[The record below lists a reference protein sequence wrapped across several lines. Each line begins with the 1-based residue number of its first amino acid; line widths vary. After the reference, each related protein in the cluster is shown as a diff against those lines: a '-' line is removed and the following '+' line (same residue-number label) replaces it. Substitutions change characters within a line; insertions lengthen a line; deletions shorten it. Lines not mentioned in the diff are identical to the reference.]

1 MAEFVTILGIT
12 FPIFALIALGFV
24 LVSKGVFNRA
34 ALDVFSFWVMNI
46 ALPSLIFAA
55 IASRSISSVFHP
67 DYMILYAGSALI
79 TMAVA
84 YLWFSR
90 QSDPMRRAVA
100 VMVSACPNTGFVG
113 SSIFLLA
120 IGEQAGV
127 ALTLNFLVEN
137 ILLVPLSLV
146 LFELARDTHDSGHSL
161 RHRLF
166 QVFKSLARRP
176 LMIAIASGLL
186 FSALGA
192 PLPEAG
198 LQIFKLLGASAPA
211 IALFVIG
218 GSLVGQSFDG
228 NLPLASQLA
237 VIKLAVMPLV
247 TIGMI
252 LLFGQFGVELEPDLF
267 KALLIT
273 AALPTM
279 AIAAVFA
286 QEAGR
291 GAFASLSILLNT
303 LGAFISLNVVLFFVL

>member
-120 IGEQAGV
+120 IGDQAGV

-237 VIKLAVMPLV
+237 IIKLVVMPLV